1 LAAVLAGR
9 VPGHGPA
16 VALLSGGN
24 VDPLLLTKLIEH
36 GLSAAGRYLV
46 LRVVMADRPGALA
59 NLTGKLAEMRL
70 NVLDVEHHRSG
81 IGLGVD
87 QVEVAITL
95 ETRNVAHHS
104 EIIDV
109 LSTEGYLVDRV

>member
-1 LAAVLAGR
+1 VVAV
-9 VPGHGPA
+9 
-16 VALLSGGN
+16 LSGGN

-59 NLTGKLAEMRL
+59 NLTGKLGEMRL

-81 IGLGVD
+81 MGLAVD

-95 ETRNVAHHS
+95 ETRNAAHHA
-104 EIIDV
+104 EIV
-109 LSTEGYLVDRV
+109 EALRQEGYLVSPG